1 MKEMSRYIGILI
13 STVLWLLPFSEI
25 YAVKGEKKDSRKGV
39 DTTSFY
45 YTEPKCVYGFFVD
58 VDLVDPLRS
67 AFSSSRSGFN
77 VSAGLDINHTFMPA
91 LEVGYADIDASED
104 YSYAVVEVP
113 QSHVYRV
120 SGTYFKLGAD
130 FNLLNKKP
138 YRTISP
144 MGYLGFRYVISPY
157 KYEVKDYVVV
167 DAFRGENKSF
177 SAEGNVLAQWGEV
190 VAGLKTPVFR
200 YLCVGL
206 ELHYKTFLHCQKKES
221 FVDDAR
227 RIVKQSYAPGFGDFN
242 DGVWGFRYT
251 ISYFFHL

>member
-91 LEVGYADIDASED
+91 LEVGYAAL
-104 YSYAVVEVP
+104 AVSP
-113 QSHVYRV
+113 LTSRV
-120 SGTYFKLGAD
+120 A
-130 FNLLNKKP
+130 
-138 YRTISP
+138 
-144 MGYLGFRYVISPY
+144 M
-157 KYEVKDYVVV
+157 
-167 DAFRGENKSF
+167 
-177 SAEGNVLAQWGEV
+177 
-190 VAGLKTPVFR
+190 
-200 YLCVGL
+200 
-206 ELHYKTFLHCQKKES
+206 
-221 FVDDAR
+221 
-227 RIVKQSYAPGFGDFN
+227 
-242 DGVWGFRYT
+242 
-251 ISYFFHL
+251 